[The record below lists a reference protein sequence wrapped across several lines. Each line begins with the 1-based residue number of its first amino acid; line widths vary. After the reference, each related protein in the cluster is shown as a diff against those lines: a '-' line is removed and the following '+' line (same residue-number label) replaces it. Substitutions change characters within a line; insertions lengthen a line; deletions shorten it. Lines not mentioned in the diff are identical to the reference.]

1 MHRPWRPAVVLLAV
15 SILLGPQSSAA
26 LEFDM
31 LFQTKCVMEEINRG
45 VLVVGDFAAFE
56 KEHPD
61 KPVEMDVKARD
72 TASGGCAQCLR
83 HFESTYTSYAVR
95 QRDTVACAALR
106 VRGA

>member
-1 MHRPWRPAVVLLAV
+1 MHRPRRPAVVFLAV
-15 SILLGPQSSAA
+15 SILLGTQSSAA

-61 KPVEMDVKARD
+61 RPVEMDIKARFAAPQD
-72 TASGGCAQCLR
+72 LHWRIVCASKYGISLMLAI
-83 HFESTYTSYAVR
+83 TSEAR
-95 QRDTVACAALR
+95 WLL
-106 VRGA
+106 

>member
-1 MHRPWRPAVVLLAV
+1 MLSGAAMHRPWPPASVLLAV
-15 SILLGPQSSAA
+15 SILLGTHPSAA

-61 KPVEMDVKARD
+61 KPVEMDVKARHSLRQGD
-72 TASGGCAQCLR
+72 AHSIFGSDGG
-83 HFESTYTSYAVR
+83 TYM
-95 QRDTVACAALR
+95 
-106 VRGA
+106 